1 MLQLLLALAA
11 GAGSAGMSGWVAWT
25 GGEVLASAPPLTH
38 ASSPHHA
45 PLSPHPIRSLS
56 VSERRL
62 ASRRLASRRL
72 ASRRLAS
79 RRSASRRLLPIK
91 KLREALAPKDVDMLI
106 HSLTHLDAN
115 GDGSVS
121 KEEVLYWMAA
131 LDVDH
136 DGKVSE
142 EEMQFMVLAKGGSE
156 ESFTLI
162 WRRLDVNGD
171 GYVSLFEVA
180 EVFGVDELLLQV
192 FVFRPPTHFSH
203 MSHPTF
209 PISHSFICFFE
220 FRPPTHFS
228 HMSHPTF
235 SHISP
240 VILVFLSR
248 PIRTACSCSAG
259 TASSGGRWCARRCAA
274 DSPSPHSHDEDRTQ
288 SRPTPTF
295 LVPSGFRETPPT
307 RRPCGPT
314 LTRLTRSSTL

>member
-1 MLQLLLALAA
+1 MDGTGALPFFFAPMLHLLLALAA
-11 GAGSAGMSGWVAWT
+11 GAGSAGMSGWRAWT
-25 GGEVLASAPPLTH
+25 GGEVFSSAPPLTH

-45 PLSPHPIRSLS
+45 PLSPHSIRSLS
-56 VSERRL
+56 VSERRRV
-62 ASRRLASRRL
+62 ASRRF
-72 ASRRLAS
+72 
-79 RRSASRRLLPIK
+79 ASRRLLPIK

-121 KEEVLYWMAA
+121 KEEVLHWMAA

-192 FVFRPPTHFSH
+192 FVFRPPHPFRPYVAPHFSHLSPFILVFQDFLFRPPTHFSH

-209 PISHSFICFFE
+209 PISHLLFCFF
-220 FRPPTHFS
+220 
-228 HMSHPTF
+228 
-235 SHISP
+235 
-240 VILVFLSR
+240 
-248 PIRTACSCSAG
+248 
-259 TASSGGRWCARRCAA
+259 
-274 DSPSPHSHDEDRTQ
+274 
-288 SRPTPTF
+288 
-295 LVPSGFRETPPT
+295 
-307 RRPCGPT
+307 
-314 LTRLTRSSTL
+314 

>member
-11 GAGSAGMSGWVAWT
+11 GAGSAGMSGWRAWT
-25 GGEVLASAPPLTH
+25 GGEVLSSAPPLTH

-45 PLSPHPIRSLS
+45 PLSPHSIRSLS

-62 ASRRLASRRL
+62 ASRRF
-72 ASRRLAS
+72 AS

-121 KEEVLYWMAA
+121 KEEVLHWMAA

-192 FVFRPPTHFSH
+192 FVFRPPH
-203 MSHPTF
+203 
-209 PISHSFICFFE
+209 PISPICRTPLFPSLTFYSHVFLSHLC
-220 FRPPTHFS
+220 FRPP
-228 HMSHPTF
+228 HPF
-235 SHISP
+235 LPYVAPHSSHISP
-240 VILVFLSR
+240 FYSFKPLEMAKRREKLKAQQGAEET
-248 PIRTACSCSAG
+248 TACVDVV
-259 TASSGGRWCARRCAA
+259 ASFEAQLASEQKEHNT
-274 DSPSPHSHDEDRTQ
+274 PSLTPH
-288 SRPTPTF
+288 P
-295 LVPSGFRETPPT
+295 
-307 RRPCGPT
+307 
-314 LTRLTRSSTL
+314 